1 MASAAAASVE
11 GQRTPTK
18 ARCSSKVRG
27 HSGCDESSSRTC
39 RATSASSRGT
49 PVEKA
54 KLWDRW
60 VAASSR
66 ARRTVR

>member
-1 MASAAAASVE
+1 MRE
-11 GQRTPTK
+11 IQGRY
-18 ARCSSKVRG
+18 RG
-27 HSGCDESSSRTC
+27 GTGEVQGRYRGGIGVCDESSSRTC